1 MVTAGIARVTGA
13 RPIVVGKPSRAA
25 VDEISTRL
33 GVPSSEVAVIGD
45 DIGMDIALGHLGG
58 SKTIL
63 VRSGMSGTVDL
74 NDIPEK
80 QRPHAVVDGV
90 EQILDWL

>member
-1 MVTAGIARVTGA
+1 
-13 RPIVVGKPSRAA
+13 
-25 VDEISTRL
+25 
-33 GVPSSEVAVIGD
+33 
-45 DIGMDIALGHLGG
+45 MDIALGHLGG

-74 NDIPEK
+74 NDIPER

-90 EQILDWL
+90 RELLDWL